1 MSDMKVEGRT
11 MTSKKL
17 LYTDESGQPSSLED
31 IISDGLDGAYKDRI
45 PALTTLMA
53 EGAPDEKLAACR
65 VLVSWGLPKGF
76 EQLVAW
82 CHAVEAVPWAENPV
96 DVDRKYR
103 VDAAFELL
111 ADAVRA
117 SLILQDTEELRARQ
131 IDATRALLQL
141 YDHKFFNR
149 MLVVVLQNSH
159 IRARCKDATLA
170 AADAAVRRSRQPRE
184 PFDLAVQAA
193 SLLEVVA
200 LFDDDRAAALAVELA
215 RMHPTQER
223 VEREITFALA
233 RTKGAATGRVLRDLV
248 ARSPSAA
255 RALASIP
262 HARPV

>member
-1 MSDMKVEGRT
+1 MNP
-11 MTSKKL
+11 KKI
-17 LYTDESGQPSSLED
+17 LYTDESGRPSSLED
-31 IISDGLDGAYKDRI
+31 IISDGLDGAYRDRI

-53 EGAPDEKLAACR
+53 EGAPDEMLAACR
-65 VLVSWGLPKGF
+65 VLVSWGVPKGF
-76 EQLVAW
+76 EQLLAW
-82 CHAVEAVPWAENPV
+82 CRAVDSVPWAENPV

-117 SLILQDTEELRARQ
+117 SLILQDTDELRARQ
-131 IDATRALLQL
+131 VDATRALLHL
-141 YDHKFFNR
+141 YDHKFFDR
-149 MLVVVLQNSH
+149 MLVIVLQNSQ
-159 IRARCKDATLA
+159 IRTRCKDATLA

-193 SLLEVVA
+193 SLLEIVA
-200 LFDDDRAAALAVELA
+200 LIDDDRAAALATELA

-248 ARSPSAA
+248 ARSQPAA
-255 RALASIP
+255 KALASIP
-262 HARPV
+262 NSRSL